1 MEIEVY
7 ADLLFLINAGMDG
20 LCFCLTGR
28 ILHRK
33 LSWWRVILGS
43 VLGGVYAVLA
53 LFPEF
58 GQLYALLCDIAVCI
72 ILCTVVFFQQQSG
85 GGQLCLSIAV
95 YIVLSMIL
103 GGVMT
108 ALYHLFNRIGLFHTL
123 PNSDEGLGTWL
134 FVLFAFVGSIITLYG
149 GGLLSRSSAVG
160 SCRVRIELEGKEVE
174 LNGMIDTGNLLRD
187 PLSGHLVICADHKLL
202 SALLS
207 PGLALAISDSQNI
220 SSLSSR
226 DAKKLR
232 LIPASSATGRG
243 MLVGFVPDRILLSYT
258 QKNKAYEKNVCA
270 IIAATEL
277 TTTQALIPAELLN

>member
-33 LSWWRVILGS
+33 LSWWRVVLGA
-43 VLGGVYAVLA
+43 VLGGVYAVFA

-58 GQLYALLCDIAVCI
+58 GQLSALLCDMAVCF
-72 ILCTVVFFQQQSG
+72 ILCTIVFFQRQSG
-85 GGQLCLSIAV
+85 RGQLCLSTVV
-95 YIVLSMIL
+95 YTILSMIL

-108 ALYHLFNRIGLFHTL
+108 ALYHLFNRIGLLHAL
-123 PNSDEGLGTWL
+123 PDSDEGLGTWL
-134 FVLFAFVGSIITLYG
+134 FVLLAFLGSIITLYG
-149 GGLLSRSSAVG
+149 GGLLSHSSAVV

-202 SALLS
+202 STLLS

-243 MLVGFVPDRILLSYT
+243 MLVGFLPDRVLLSYT
-258 QKNKAYEKNVCA
+258 QDRKS
-270 IIAATEL
+270 TR
-277 TTTQALIPAELLN
+277 LNSSHRGSSRMPSSA